1 MLEPTQIKGVVSAM
15 NTKETLRKFEE
26 TVNGYIQ
33 ELESFS
39 LEQLLWKP
47 AEDEWS
53 LGQMHMHLIRS
64 AQFMQLR
71 NAALCLAPNG
81 DPTHSSTG
89 KTKQAEEM
97 FRSGSFPPERVQVP
111 PSPQYTPPQPE
122 SKEQIVDG
130 LRDTVSR
137 MTEIEPMVAAA
148 FDPVARDISEPGKVT
163 AFGLAQN
170 TVVHPRLGGLNALEW
185 FQLIEMHYRHH
196 LLQKK
201 RLVDAWRQAYA

>member
-1 MLEPTQIKGVVSAM
+1 M

-33 ELESFS
+33 ELEGFS

-47 AEDEWS
+47 AADEWS
-53 LGQMHMHLIRS
+53 LGEMHMHLIRS
-64 AQFMQLR
+64 AQFMHLW
-71 NAALCLAPNG
+71 NVALCLAPN
-81 DPTHSSTG
+81 DDATG
-89 KTKQAEEM
+89 SPASAGKSEQGEAL
-97 FRSGSFPPERVQVP
+97 FRAGGFPPERIQVP

-130 LRDTVSR
+130 LRDTVNK
-137 MTEIEPMVAAA
+137 MIEIEPAVAAA
-148 FDPVARDISEPGKVT
+148 FASKENAT
-163 AFGLAQN
+163 SALMQN

-201 RLVDAWRQAYA
+201 RLDDAWREAYA

>member
-1 MLEPTQIKGVVSAM
+1 MD
-15 NTKETLRKFEE
+15 TKETLRKFED

-33 ELESFS
+33 ELENFS

-47 AEDEWS
+47 AAAEWS

-64 AQFMQLR
+64 AQFMHLR
-71 NAALCLAPNG
+71 NVELCLAPNG
-81 DPTHSSTG
+81 DPEGSPTG
-89 KTKQAEEM
+89 KTQQGEAM
-97 FRSGSFPPERVQVP
+97 FKAGSFPAERIQVP

-137 MTEIEPMVAAA
+137 MTGIEPMVAAA
-148 FDPVARDISEPGKVT
+148 FDPVAQDLSEPGKGT
-163 AFGLAQN
+163 AFERVQN

-201 RLVDAWRQAYA
+201 RLVDAWRQAHA